1 MVAWLQRVAVVW
13 TLVLAWLTWRHWWP
27 QHPAWAW
34 GGAAFWLGGMAWAQL
49 LHSLSA
55 LVQAP
60 RHADGGP
67 GWRDWAVAWWRETWA
82 ATLVF
87 AWRQPWL
94 EHAEPDHWPEPGES
108 REFAGVVLV
117 HGYLCNRA
125 LWVPWLRELR
135 ASGVPCTAITLR
147 SVFGSIDEHVP
158 QIEEAVQR
166 MAAATGQRPLL
177 VGHSMGGLA
186 IRAWW
191 RDWRRQAVKEGGAV
205 PPLASRV
212 QGIVTL
218 GTPHQGTWL
227 AHLSHVDCGR
237 QMRQGSDWLND
248 LGRDEPAQDLE
259 LVHGWEAAC
268 DAVVY
273 PQGASR
279 WPGAHM
285 HVVERVGHVS
295 LVFHPAPLQA
305 LLIALGLAS
314 ENPHAL
320 VANATSGPCK
330 SRENPYIRAMPTV
343 AERPSSPSIVPI
355 RALEVSERAAI
366 ERHLLALGEG
376 DRYLRFG
383 YAANDD
389 QIRRY
394 VEGIRFDRDE
404 VFGIFNRRLELIA
417 MAHLAYAIE
426 PDRRN
431 SAEFGV
437 SVSRHARG
445 RGYGNRLFERAV
457 MHARNQ
463 GVSLMYIH
471 ALSENVAMLKIA
483 RKGGA
488 TVVRDGSESEAHLEL
503 PPADFGSQMT
513 ELMEEQVAWTDYHLK
528 AHTRHFRNF
537 LRRLMVWR

>member
-1 MVAWLQRVAVVW
+1 MVAWLQRGAVVW
-13 TLVLAWLTWRHWWP
+13 TLALAWLTWRHWWP
-27 QHPAWAW
+27 QQPAWAL
-34 GGAAFWLGGMAWAQL
+34 GGVAFWLGGMAWTQL
-49 LHSLSA
+49 VHSLVA

-87 AWRQPWL
+87 AWRQPWREL
-94 EHAEPDHWPEPGES
+94 AEPDHWPEPGQPPV
-108 REFAGVVLV
+108 AGVVLV

-135 ASGVPCTAITLR
+135 SCGVPCIAITLR
-147 SVFGSIDEHVP
+147 SVFGGIDGHVP

-166 MAAATGQRPLL
+166 MTVATGQRPWL

-191 RDWRRQAVKEGGAV
+191 RAWRRQAEREGRAV
-205 PPLASRV
+205 PPLGSRV

-227 AHLSHVDCGR
+227 ARLSHVDCGR
-237 QMRQGSDWLND
+237 QMRQGSEWLSD
-248 LGRDEPAQDLE
+248 LGRDEPAQDLI
-259 LVHGWEAAC
+259 LAHSWEAPC

-273 PQGASR
+273 PQGATR

-285 HVVERVGHVS
+285 HVVEGVGHVS
-295 LVFHPAPLQA
+295 LVFHPAPLQTVLDA
-305 LLIALGLAS
+305 VAVA
-314 ENPHAL
+314 HATEG
-320 VANATSGPCK
+320 ACK
-330 SRENPYIRAMPTV
+330 SRENPYICAMPTV

-355 RALEVSERAAI
+355 RALDASERAAI

-513 ELMEEQVAWTDYHLK
+513 ELMEEQVARTDYHLK
-528 AHTRHFRNF
+528 SHTRLFRKF

>member
-1 MVAWLQRVAVVW
+1 MVAWLQRGAVLW
-13 TLVLAWLTWRHWWP
+13 TLALAWLTWQHWWP

-34 GGAAFWLGGMAWAQL
+34 GGVVFWLGGMAWAQL
-49 LHSLSA
+49 AHTLLA

-60 RHADGGP
+60 RPSGGGP
-67 GWRDWAVAWWRETWA
+67 AWQDWAVAWWHETWA

-87 AWRQPWL
+87 AWRQPWR
-94 EHAEPDHWPEPGES
+94 EHAEPDHWPAPGLPPPK
-108 REFAGVVLV
+108 AGVVLV

-135 ASGVPCTAITLR
+135 SRGVPCAAITLR
-147 SVFGSIDEHVP
+147 SVFGGIDGHVP

-166 MAAATGQRPLL
+166 MTAATGQRPWL

-191 RDWRRQAVKEGGAV
+191 RAWRRQAAVEGRAV
-205 PPLASRV
+205 PPLGSRV

-227 AHLSHVDCGR
+227 ARLSHVACGR
-237 QMRQGSDWLND
+237 QMRPGSDWLAD
-248 LGRDEPAQDLE
+248 LGRDEPARDLV
-259 LVHGWEAAC
+259 LAHSWAAPC

-273 PQGASR
+273 PQGATR
-279 WPGAHM
+279 WPGAHE
-285 HVVERVGHVS
+285 HVAMGVGHVS
-295 LVFHPAPLQA
+295 LVFHPAPLLSLLDA
-305 LLIALGLAS
+305 LQGEP
-314 ENPHAL
+314 ENPSTQLAHATEG
-320 VANATSGPCK
+320 ACK

-343 AERPSSPSIVPI
+343 AERSSSSSLVPI
-355 RALEVSERAAI
+355 RALEASQRAAI

-503 PPADFGSQMT
+503 PPADFGSQMA
-513 ELMEEQVAWTDYHLK
+513 ELMEEQVARTDYHLK
-528 AHTRHFRNF
+528 AQTRHFRNF

>member
-1 MVAWLQRVAVVW
+1 MVAWLQRGAVVW

-27 QHPAWAW
+27 QHPAWAL

-49 LHSLSA
+49 LHSLMA
-55 LVQAP
+55 MVQAP
-60 RHADGGP
+60 RRADGGP
-67 GWRDWAVAWWRETWA
+67 GWQDWAVAWWRETRA

-87 AWRQPWL
+87 AWWQPWR
-94 EHAEPDHWPEPGES
+94 EQAEPDHWPVPGQPPPV
-108 REFAGVVLV
+108 AGVVLV

-135 ASGVPCTAITLR
+135 ARGVPCTAITLR
-147 SVFGSIDEHVP
+147 SVFGSIDGHAP
-158 QIEEAVQR
+158 QIEAAVQR
-166 MAAATGQRPLL
+166 MAAATGQRPWL

-191 RDWRRQAVKEGGAV
+191 RAWRRQAVREGRAV
-205 PPLASRV
+205 PPLDSRV

-218 GTPHQGTWL
+218 ATPHQGTWL
-227 AHLSHVDCGR
+227 ARLSHVDCGC
-237 QMRQGSDWLND
+237 QMQPGSEWLRD
-248 LGRDEPAQDLE
+248 LTRDEPVQDLA
-259 LVHGWEAAC
+259 LAHNWAAPC
-268 DAVVY
+268 DAVVF
-273 PQGASR
+273 PQAATH
-279 WPGAHM
+279 WPGAHS
-285 HVVERVGHVS
+285 HVVQGAGHVS

-305 LLIALGLAS
+305 LLDALLGVQ
-314 ENPHAL
+314 ENPLAEVDHATQS
-320 VANATSGPCK
+320 ACK
-330 SRENPYIRAMPTV
+330 SRENPYICAMPTV
-343 AERPSSPSIVPI
+343 AERSSSSSMVPI
-355 RALEVSERAAI
+355 RALEASERAAI